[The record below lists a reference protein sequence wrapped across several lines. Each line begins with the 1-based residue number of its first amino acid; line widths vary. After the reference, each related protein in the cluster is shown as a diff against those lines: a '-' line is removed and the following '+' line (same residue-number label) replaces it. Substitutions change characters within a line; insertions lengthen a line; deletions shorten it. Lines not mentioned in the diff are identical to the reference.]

1 MKRRR
6 QGEIIARATA
16 ENSGG
21 GAERGEGEEQASGHA
36 LLLSIKTHLKS
47 IVEKNFFSEVICN
60 SD

>member
-36 LLLSIKTHLKS
+36 LLLSIKTHLKF
-47 IVEKNFFSEVICN
+47 IVE
-60 SD
+60 